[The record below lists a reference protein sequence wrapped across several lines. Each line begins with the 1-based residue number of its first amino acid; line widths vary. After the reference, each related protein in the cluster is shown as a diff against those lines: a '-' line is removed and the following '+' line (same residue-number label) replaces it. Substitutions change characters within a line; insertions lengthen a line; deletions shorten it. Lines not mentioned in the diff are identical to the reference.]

1 MKKTFSIKKIA
12 VIAAILMASVAGI
25 IIFIYS
31 QRLTATTMRLLK
43 MQGIVKLFD
52 KEKEKTI
59 IDNIRLASGNSIKTE
74 AASLA
79 AIALDDSKVVTIND
93 ESRAQFEQ
101 KGKKLNIKLTDGSLF
116 FEVSK
121 KLAADETFDIR
132 TSSMVVGIR
141 GTSGYV
147 AVDEEGHETLYIT
160 DGEVEV
166 IGTNPVTGEQKV
178 IRVKAGQ
185 RIRVYLYND
194 RPKDSIMFTLEDV
207 SEDDLKQAIKDRLIE
222 NDPLLAKVCNATG
235 WDKNKI
241 LGIEM
246 IPEDVVPTN
255 AGDVIEEPEKEE
267 VASAAESS
275 SAEEVVEEAAATT
288 ASTEEVEEPQQ
299 VVEETK
305 PAVVLPD
312 TSEFDPAYYAS
323 QNQDVVDQYGNDPEA
338 LYQHYQEFGEDEGRA
353 ATASEAQE
361 QNSSQE
367 EAYLQFQQDLARAQE
382 EQAEQQR
389 LEQQQR
395 LDQQAMQNALNQANN
410 MNQDNGQDDTN
421 YVDNNSTQVN
431 NTQQQPN
438 NDYNPYADP
447 NSELYDPDNTNPD
460 NPNYIDPDAGDP
472 NNDPGNGNGNGNG
485 TGGP

>member
-59 IDNIRLASGNSIKTE
+59 IDNIRLASGNAIKTE
-74 AASLA
+74 SSSLA

-101 KGKKLNIKLTDGSLF
+101 KGKKLNIKPTDGSLF

-275 SAEEVVEEAAATT
+275 SAEEVVEEAAAVV
-288 ASTEEVEEPQQ
+288 STEEVEEPQQ

-353 ATASEAQE
+353 PTASEAQE

-382 EQAEQQR
+382 EQAEQER
-389 LEQQQR
+389 LEQQTR
-395 LDQQAMQNALNQANN
+395 LDQQAMQNALNQSNN
-410 MNQDNGQDDTN
+410 MNQDDGQDDSN
-421 YVDNNSTQVN
+421 FVDNNSTQVN
-431 NTQQQPN
+431 NTQQQTN

-447 NSELYDPDNTNPD
+447 NSELFDPDNTNPD
-460 NPNYIDPDAGDP
+460 NPNYVDPDAG
-472 NNDPGNGNGNGNG
+472 NGNGDG

>member
-12 VIAAILMASVAGI
+12 VIVAILMASVAGI
-25 IIFIYS
+25 IIFIYA

-59 IDNIRLASGNSIKTE
+59 IDNIRLASGNAIKTE
-74 AASLA
+74 SSSLA
-79 AIALDDSKVVTIND
+79 AIALDDSKIVTIND

-166 IGTNPVTGEQKV
+166 IGTNPVTGEKKT

-194 RPKDSIMFTLEDV
+194 RPKDSIMFALEDV

-241 LGIEM
+241 LGIEV
-246 IPEDVVPTN
+246 IPEDVIPAN
-255 AGDVIEEPEKEE
+255 AGDEIETEPEKAE

-275 SAEEVVEEAAATT
+275 SAEEIIEEPATEVVTEEA
-288 ASTEEVEEPQQ
+288 EEPQQ
-299 VVEETK
+299 VAEEK
-305 PAVVLPD
+305 PEAVLPD
-312 TSEFDPAYYAS
+312 TSDFDPVYYAS
-323 QNQDVVDQYGNDPEA
+323 QNPDVVEHYGDDPEA
-338 LYQHYQEFGEDEGRA
+338 LYQHYLEHGEEEGRA
-353 ATASEAQE
+353 ATQAEAQ
-361 QNSSQE
+361 QQISSQE
-367 EAYLQFQQDLARAQE
+367 EAYLKFQQDLARAQE
-382 EQAEQQR
+382 EQAEQER
-389 LEQQQR
+389 LQQQAEQER
-395 LDQQAMQNALNQANN
+395 LQQQAMQNALNQSNN
-410 MNQDNGQDDTN
+410 INQDDSN
-421 YVDNNSTQVN
+421 YVDDNSSQAN
-431 NTQQQPN
+431 NTGKT
-438 NDYNPYADP
+438 DDGYNPYGDP
-447 NSELYDPDNTNPD
+447 YSDLYDPDNTNPD
-460 NPNYIDPDAGDP
+460 NPNYIDPDNPDGT
-472 NNDPGNGNGNGNG
+472 NNP
-485 TGGP
+485 

>member
-12 VIAAILMASVAGI
+12 VIVAILMASVAGI
-25 IIFIYS
+25 IIFIYA

-59 IDNIRLASGNSIKTE
+59 IDNIRLANGNAIKTE
-74 AASLA
+74 SASLA

-147 AVDEEGHETLYIT
+147 AVDEEGYETLYIT

-166 IGTNPVTGEQKV
+166 IGTNPVTGEKKT

-194 RPKDSIMFTLEDV
+194 RPKDSIMFALEDV

-222 NDPLLAKVCNATG
+222 NDNLLAKVCNATG
-235 WDKNKI
+235 WDKDKI
-241 LGIEM
+241 LGIEE
-246 IPEDVVPTN
+246 IPEDVIPAN
-255 AGDVIEEPEKEE
+255 AGDEIETEPEKVE

-275 SAEEVVEEAAATT
+275 SAEEIIEEPATEVVTEEA
-288 ASTEEVEEPQQ
+288 EEPQQ
-299 VVEETK
+299 VAEEK
-305 PAVVLPD
+305 PEAVLPD
-312 TSEFDPAYYAS
+312 TSDFDPVYYAS
-323 QNQDVVDQYGNDPEA
+323 QNPDVVEHYGDDPGA
-338 LYQHYQEFGEDEGRA
+338 LYQHYLEHGEEEGRA
-353 ATASEAQE
+353 ATEAEAQ
-361 QNSSQE
+361 QQISSQE
-367 EAYLQFQQDLARAQE
+367 EAYLKFQQDLARAQE
-382 EQAEQQR
+382 EQAEQER
-389 LEQQQR
+389 LQQQAM
-395 LDQQAMQNALNQANN
+395 LDQQAMQNALNQSNNINQDDNSSQANN
-410 MNQDNGQDDTN
+410 TGKTDEG
-421 YVDNNSTQVN
+421 Y
-431 NTQQQPN
+431 
-438 NDYNPYADP
+438 YNPYADP
-447 NSELYDPDNTNPD
+447 NSELFDPDNTNPD
-460 NPNYIDPDAGDP
+460 NPNYIDPDNPDGT
-472 NNDPGNGNGNGNG
+472 NNP
-485 TGGP
+485 

>member
-12 VIAAILMASVAGI
+12 VIVAILMASVAGI
-25 IIFIYS
+25 IIFIYA

-59 IDNIRLASGNSIKTE
+59 IDNIRLANGNAIKTE
-74 AASLA
+74 SASLA

-147 AVDEEGHETLYIT
+147 AVDEEGYETLYIT

-194 RPKDSIMFTLEDV
+194 RPKDSIMFALEDV

-235 WDKNKI
+235 WDKDKI
-241 LGIEM
+241 LGIEV
-246 IPEDVVPTN
+246 IPEDVIPTD
-255 AGDVIEEPEKEE
+255 AGEEIETEPEKVE

-275 SAEEVVEEAAATT
+275 SAEEIIEEPATEVVTEEA
-288 ASTEEVEEPQQ
+288 EEAEEPQQ
-299 VVEETK
+299 VAEEK
-305 PAVVLPD
+305 PEAVLPD
-312 TSEFDPAYYAS
+312 TSDFDPVYYAS
-323 QNQDVVDQYGNDPEA
+323 QNPDVVEHYGDDPGA
-338 LYQHYQEFGEDEGRA
+338 LYQHYLEHGEEEGRA
-353 ATASEAQE
+353 ATEAEAQ
-361 QNSSQE
+361 QQISSQE
-367 EAYLQFQQDLARAQE
+367 EAYLKFQQDLARAQE
-382 EQAEQQR
+382 EQAEQER
-389 LEQQQR
+389 LQQQAEQER
-395 LDQQAMQNALNQANN
+395 LQQQAMQNANYVDDNSSQANN
-410 MNQDNGQDDTN
+410 TEQTDNGYD
-421 YVDNNSTQVN
+421 
-431 NTQQQPN
+431 
-438 NDYNPYADP
+438 PYADP
-447 NSELYDPDNTNPD
+447 NSELYDNPDDPNYDPD
-460 NPNYIDPDAGDP
+460 NPDSDPTAGGDPDNP
-472 NNDPGNGNGNGNG
+472 
-485 TGGP
+485 